1 MLPSSSLLIIHKSNF
16 RPHLYY
22 GDTVY
27 DEPDNSSLS
36 DKIDSL
42 QYNATL
48 TITGVIRGSSKENC
62 IKN

>member
-16 RPHLYY
+16 RPNLDY

-27 DEPDNSSLS
+27 EDSSS
-36 DKIDSL
+36 DKIESL
-42 QYNATL
+42 HINPALVT
-48 TITGVIRGSSKENC
+48 TRAIRGSSKENC